1 MSYRHVLYG
10 FICLYILITAEN
22 NTYNMYIYLCS
33 YVKTKSIKGKG
44 GKITYQG
51 GEVAIVL
58 KWKDAPARGIHVVGQ
73 TQSLTLDQWKDYRT
87 LRAGQGQAH

>member
-1 MSYRHVLYG
+1 
-10 FICLYILITAEN
+10 
-22 NTYNMYIYLCS
+22 MYICLCS
-33 YVKTKSIKGKG
+33 YVKTKSIKGKR
-44 GKITYQG
+44 GKINYQG

-58 KWKDAPARGIHVVGQ
+58 KWKDAPARGIHVVIPNTL